1 MGTLKWIVKA
11 LNKRKWM
18 IGLLTVIQSI
28 MAISGIVFALLMRS
42 VIDNA
47 VSKDYTAFWRAV
59 IALAL
64 LICLQIL

>member
-47 VSKDYTAFWRAV
+47 VSKY
-59 IALAL
+59 
-64 LICLQIL
+64 